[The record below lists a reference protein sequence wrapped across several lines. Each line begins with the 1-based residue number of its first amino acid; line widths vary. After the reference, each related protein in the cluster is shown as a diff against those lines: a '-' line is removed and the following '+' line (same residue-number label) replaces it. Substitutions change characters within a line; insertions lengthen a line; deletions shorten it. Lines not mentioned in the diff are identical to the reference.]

1 MEGEVA
7 GGILRMIEN
16 LNSQNSY
23 HKHLSKKWIGEA
35 ENIITKVIDA
45 IYQLLEN
52 MPERKRSIE

>member
-1 MEGEVA
+1 MA